1 MKIYHLLLF
10 TTFVFLS
17 CASQKQDASVKPKTY
32 LALGDSY
39 TIGESIAENERWP
52 VQLVAKLNS
61 DQISFQSPKIIAK
74 TGWRTD
80 ELLEAIENEL
90 RDEKYDLVS
99 VLIGV
104 NNQYQGKEI
113 AQFEREF
120 EQVLLKAIEHSKNG
134 AKGVF
139 VVSIPDYGI
148 TPFAVNSDSDKIVKE
163 ISNYNAI
170 SEKIAEKYEVDYYFI
185 TDISREALNDISL
198 LAEDKLHPSGK
209 MYQLWVERFYDAVKA
224 KLK

>member
-17 CASQKQDASVKPKTY
+17 CASQKQDAFAKPKTY

-39 TIGESIAENERWP
+39 TIGESVAENERWP
-52 VQLVAKLNS
+52 VQLVEKFNS

-104 NNQYQGKEI
+104 NNQYQGKEM

-120 EQVLLKAIEHSKNG
+120 EQVLRKAIEHSKKG

-139 VVSIPDYGI
+139 VVSIPDYGV
-148 TPFAVNSDSDKIVKE
+148 TPFAKNADSDKIAKE
-163 ISNYNAI
+163 ISTYNAI
-170 SEKIAEKYEVDYYFI
+170 SEKTAEKYEVDYYFI
-185 TDISREALNDISL
+185 TDISQKAASDHSL
-198 LAEDKLHPSGK
+198 LAEDDLHPSGK
-209 MYQLWVERFYDAVKA
+209 MYELWIERFYDTVKA